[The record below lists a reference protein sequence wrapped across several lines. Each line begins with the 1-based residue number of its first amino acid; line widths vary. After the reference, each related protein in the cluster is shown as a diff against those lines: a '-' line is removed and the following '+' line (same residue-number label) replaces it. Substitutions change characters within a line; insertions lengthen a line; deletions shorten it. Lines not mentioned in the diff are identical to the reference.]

1 MPKTLILLL
10 LAATG
15 NALASPPMPPTP
27 PMAPEF
33 FLAGGA
39 LRTCSDL
46 APAACR
52 APPEAA
58 GARTPS
64 QYRVDEDGIARAL
77 DPLLWR
83 GRSDAPDSAVLAAM
97 LAGVRREQPWERAA
111 LEDALERECPRGDCT
126 ADAAAPWRRLLADE
140 RAAILSAL
148 ELPQLDEG
156 IRRRERSYLAQS
168 QQQEGVDVLRAFVAA
183 AAKRRPGARPRI
195 IVVTASA
202 SDPFE
207 PVDFYLDAFRELGAV
222 AQWWPVDAAFMAA
235 TLQGGDCDELDSLR
249 REHLRLS
256 ARDAVYPDLGAL
268 QWRACQD
275 PLTASLPELV
285 EGVFFADGDEWL
297 QRRAF
302 FDNDDQANAWLLSLR
317 KASAAGTLVVGGTG
331 AGTAV
336 QGGAAMLSNGDSA
349 QALRAGALARKP
361 MAAGCGDARR
371 CADGLSEDSL
381 TYWPAGGLGLLPGWT
396 LDAHFSERGR
406 ELRLLTL
413 MHEAQVP
420 LAAGVD
426 ETSALH
432 VTGTGDAMTLETL
445 GASGAWL
452 FERLPADASG
462 ALAARVHYLA
472 AGAVFTHDGKS
483 LASQEELATRI
494 RAAGKVRTPRDAL
507 EGGALR
513 DAVQVL
519 ASGWKKSLTLR
530 AGSGRVT
537 LSRTRETR
545 AWRSPTGMA
554 GLTHL
559 TLRYVPEGPRT
570 P

>member
-15 NALASPPMPPTP
+15 SALASPPMP
-27 PMAPEF
+27 PEF

-52 APPEAA
+52 APPDAA
-58 GARTPS
+58 AARTPS

-77 DPLLWR
+77 DPLMWR
-83 GRSDAPDSAVLAAM
+83 DRSDAPDRAALAAM
-97 LAGVRREQPWERAA
+97 LASVRREQPWERTA
-111 LEDALERECPRGDCT
+111 LEDALERQCPRSECAG
-126 ADAAAPWRRLLADE
+126 DAAAPWRRLLADE

-156 IRRRERSYLAQS
+156 VRRRERSYLAQS
-168 QQQEGVDVLRAFVAA
+168 LQQDGVDVLRAFVAA
-183 AAKRRPGARPRI
+183 AAKRRPGQRPRI

-207 PVDFYLDAFRELGAV
+207 PVDFYLDAFRELGAR
-222 AQWWPVDAAFMAA
+222 AHWWPVDAALNAA
-235 TLQGGDCDELDSLR
+235 ALQGGDCDELDSLR
-249 REHLRLS
+249 REHLKLS
-256 ARDAVYPDLGAL
+256 ARDVVYPDLGAL

-275 PLTASLPELV
+275 PLTATLPELV
-285 EGVFFADGDEWL
+285 EGVFFADGDPWL
-297 QRRAF
+297 KRRAF

-361 MAAGCGDARR
+361 MDAGCGDARR

-396 LDAHFSERGR
+396 LDTHFSERGR

-413 MHEAQVP
+413 MHDAQVP

-432 VTGTGDAMTLETL
+432 VTGTSDAMTLETL

-472 AGAVFTHDGKS
+472 GGAVFTHDGKS

-494 RAAGKVRTPRDAL
+494 RAAGKVRTPQDAL
-507 EGGALR
+507 EEGALR

-519 ASGWKKSLTLR
+519 AAGRKKSLTLR

-559 TLRYVPEGPRT
+559 ILRYVPEGSRT